1 MAPSLTSN
9 SFLLTTPPRSK
20 QLSARSYRLTVFA
33 KGSGPLSKFS
43 LGKKENG
50 SEDESYKP
58 SNGKK
63 NFFFD
68 LSKINPDMKSLI
80 PVVSKPAS
88 GLSFGNSRRKDGN
101 SVFVAGATGQAGV
114 RIAQTLL
121 RKGFTVR
128 AAVPDLGAAQELAR
142 LAAAYKIISAEESKR
157 LNAVASTFSDSESI
171 AKAMGNATKVVVTVG
186 PSENGPSAEVT
197 LEDALLVVRASQL
210 AGANHV
216 AIIYDGTTGG
226 ASSNNVLNGI
236 SSFFNNFFS
245 RAQSLNMT
253 EFVEELVDTN
263 VNYTLIKTKLTE
275 DYSLE
280 NSYNVVISNEGTST
294 SQKSDSKCNV
304 STSQIAS
311 LVADVFTN
319 TAVAENKVVE
329 VSTDPSAALKSTN
342 ELFSAIP
349 EDGRR
354 KAKAE
359 ALTKAKAEEE
369 AIIAAARASE
379 ASEAAKKLTEEVQK
393 LSEQEARASSLAKD
407 AKEKAEAAGA
417 SMESFMNKAKG
428 ISSGL
433 SWDKLSSQIAT
444 AVQNKAEDLN
454 TPVATVRGQAKAR
467 NLPAQKAVVK
477 QSKPKAAVASFRQS
491 KPKVEQNEVKKE
503 ERKIFGGLFKQETI
517 YMDD

>member
-9 SFLLTTPPRSK
+9 SFLLTTTPRSK
-20 QLSARSYRLTVFA
+20 QLSARSPRLTVFA
-33 KGSGPLSKFS
+33 KGSGPLSKFG

-50 SEDESYKP
+50 SEDESDKP

-63 NFFFD
+63 NLFFD
-68 LSKINPDMKSLI
+68 LSKINPDMKALI

-142 LAAAYKIISAEESKR
+142 LAASYKIISAEESKR
-157 LNAVASTFSDSESI
+157 LNAVASTFI
-171 AKAMGNATKVVVTVG
+171 VVTVG
-186 PSENGPSAEVT
+186 PSENGPTSEVT

-216 AIIYDGTTGG
+216 AIIYDGTSGG

-236 SSFFNNFFS
+236 STFFNNFFS
-245 RAQSLNMT
+245 RAQSLTMA

-263 VNYTLIKTKLTE
+263 VNYTLIKTNLTE

-311 LVADVFTN
+311 LVADVFSN

-359 ALTKAKAEEE
+359 ADAKAKAEEE

-379 ASEAAKKLTEEVQK
+379 AAEAAKKLTEEVQK

-407 AKEKAEAAGA
+407 AQQKAEAAGA

-477 QSKPKAAVASFRQS
+477 QSKPKAPVASFRQS
-491 KPKVEQNEVKKE
+491 KPKPEQNEVKKE